1 MAALEDI
8 PKSLYARFAELT
20 LTNADISY
28 PNGPT
33 VVPSPNRTM
42 YAIHCVVASGEPAA
56 IASGA
61 KNRYNGLLQVTIL
74 SPSMGQGESRA
85 LSEAQAVVSHF
96 KRGTV
101 CTRNGVSVTCRV
113 PTFRTFDMGERY
125 TVVVTVPWWADVPN

>member
-8 PKSLYARFAELT
+8 PKALYTRFATLS
-20 LTNADISY
+20 LTNADVSY

-33 VVPSPNRTM
+33 VIPVQGRTM
-42 YAIHCVVASGEPAA
+42 YAVYAVISDGEPAA

-61 KNRYNGLLQVTIL
+61 KNRYTGFLQVTIL
-74 SPSMGQGESRA
+74 SPSEGKGESRA
-85 LSEAQAVVSHF
+85 LAEVQAVVDHF

-101 CTRNGVSVTCRV
+101 CTKNGVSVVCRV
-113 PTFRTFDMGERY
+113 PTFRTFDVGERY